1 MRKLKAVAAALLL
14 QAALMGGAMAQAVNN
29 NPLSDVR
36 VRQALAYAIDM
47 PTIIETIFAG
57 NAVKAVGMLPNGP
70 LKNPDLNPYD
80 YNPDKARELL
90 KEAGWDSNRTLEM
103 VYYYDDQITANL
115 MQALQAYFADVGIN
129 MTYRLLTGDVAKTLG
144 AIPDDPKGK
153 SLVSWDLGYGA
164 RAAIVMQEYYND
176 YATGKASSDQFPGTP
191 EMDAA
196 IAATNATTDPEKQKE
211 AFFAIEK
218 LMNDNVYT
226 IPLYYQQLFT
236 VESTRMSRNGA
247 PYGNEQFNYNW
258 DVQNWTV
265 EPDANGKHVFY
276 TNGAPV
282 DYFEHP
288 WANLGL
294 WVGNRFVFDRLLF
307 ANPTMSGIAGGDLAS
322 DYTISEDGKTVT
334 LTMRDNIKWHD
345 GAPITV
351 DDVTWSIE
359 ASLFVPN
366 LHGVVAKTFNSLE
379 GAADFV
385 AKKADHISGI
395 STDGQTITLKFA
407 TLAPNVLIAL
417 SQFAPL
423 PKKYFEGTDP
433 TLLQQNA
440 FWQKPVGSGPFKV
453 DTVAFGDNVSLLP
466 FDDYFLGKPKIDQ
479 VIAFSSSDG
488 DVNMVKNAA
497 AHRIDFAITKVTSDV
512 EALKGM
518 DWMKLT
524 PMDIPYTRMIW
535 INQFD
540 K

>member
-345 GAPITV
+345 GEPITV

-379 GAADFV
+379 GAADYV

-453 DTVAFGDNVSLLP
+453 DTVAFGDNVSLVP

>member
-103 VYYYDDQITANL
+103 VYYYDDQTTANL

-345 GAPITV
+345 GEPITV

>member
-1 MRKLKAVAAALLL
+1 MKKLKAVAAALLL
-14 QAALMGGAMAQAVNN
+14 QAALMGGAMAQPVNN
-29 NPLSDVR
+29 NPLSDAR

-70 LKNPDLNPYD
+70 LKNPELNPYD

-90 KEAGWDSNRTLEM
+90 AAAGWDSGRTLEM

-115 MQALQAYFADVGIN
+115 MQALQAYFADVGVN

-144 AIPDDPKGK
+144 SIPDDPKGK

-247 PYGNEQFNYNW
+247 AYGNEQFNYNW

-265 EPDANGKHVFY
+265 EPDASGKHVFY

-307 ANPTMSGIAGGDLAS
+307 ANGTMSGIAGGDLAS

-345 GAPITV
+345 GEPITV

-366 LHGVVAKTFNSLE
+366 LHGVVAKTFNSLD
-379 GAADFV
+379 GAADYV

-453 DTVAFGDNVSLLP
+453 DTVAFGDNVSLVP

-479 VIAFSSSDG
+479 VIAFASADG

-497 AHRIDFAITKVTSDV
+497 AKRIDFAITKVTSDV

>member
-1 MRKLKAVAAALLL
+1 MKKLLALGMALLMSTS
-14 QAALMGGAMAQAVNN
+14 AIGTASAQATNN

-47 PTIIETIFAG
+47 QTIIDTIFDG
-57 NAVKAVGMLPNGP
+57 NAIKAVGMLPNGP
-70 LKNPDLNPYD
+70 FKNPDLNPYD

-90 KEAGWDSNRTLEM
+90 KEAGWDSSRTLEM

-129 MTYRLLTGDVAKTLG
+129 MNARLLTGDVAKTLG
-144 AIPDDPKGK
+144 AIPPNPTDK

-196 IAATNATTDPEKQKE
+196 IAATNASIDPEKQKE

-226 IPLYYQQLFT
+226 VPLYYQQLFT
-236 VESTRMSRNGA
+236 VESDRLNRNGA

-258 DVQNWTV
+258 DIQNWTV
-265 EPDANGKHVFY
+265 EPDASGKHVFY

-307 ANPTMSGIAGGDLAS
+307 ANPTMTGIAGGDLAESYTVS
-322 DYTISEDGKTVT
+322 DDGKTVT
-334 LTMRDNIKWHD
+334 LTLRDNIKWHD
-345 GAPITV
+345 GEPITV
-351 DDVTWSIE
+351 DDVTWSFE
-359 ASLFVPN
+359 AALFVPN
-366 LHGVVAKTFNSLE
+366 LHGVVGKTLNALE
-379 GAADFV
+379 GAADYV
-385 AKKADHISGI
+385 AKKAEHISGI
-395 STDGQTITLKFA
+395 STEGNTITLKFA
-407 TLAPNVLIAL
+407 TLDPNVLISL

-433 TLLQQNA
+433 TVLQQNA

-453 DTVAFGDNVSLLP
+453 DTVAFGDYASLLP
-466 FDDYFLGKPKIDQ
+466 FDDYFLGKPKIEQ
-479 VIAFSSSDG
+479 VVAFASADG

-497 AHRIDFAITKVTSDV
+497 ANRIDFAITKVTSDV
-512 EALKGM
+512 KALKDM
-518 DWMKLT
+518 PHMKLT
-524 PMDIPYTRMIW
+524 PMDIPYTRMMW
-535 INQFD
+535 INTYD

>member
-47 PTIIETIFAG
+47 PTIIDTIFAG

-265 EPDANGKHVFY
+265 EPDASGKHVFY

-345 GAPITV
+345 GEPITV

-379 GAADFV
+379 GAADYV

-395 STDGQTITLKFA
+395 STDGKTITLKFA

-440 FWQKPVGSGPFKV
+440 FWQKPVGSGPFKI
-453 DTVAFGDNVSLLP
+453 DTVAFGDNVSLVP

-479 VIAFSSSDG
+479 VIAFASADG

>member
-47 PTIIETIFAG
+47 PTIIDTIFAG

-345 GAPITV
+345 GEPITV

-379 GAADFV
+379 GAADYV

-395 STDGQTITLKFA
+395 STDGKTITLKFA

-440 FWQKPVGSGPFKV
+440 FWQKPVGSGPFKI
-453 DTVAFGDNVSLLP
+453 DTVAFGDNVSLVP

-479 VIAFSSSDG
+479 VIAFASADG

>member
-1 MRKLKAVAAALLL
+1 MKKLKAVAAALLL
-14 QAALMGGAMAQAVNN
+14 QAALMGGAMAQPVNN
-29 NPLSDVR
+29 NPLSDAR

-70 LKNPDLNPYD
+70 LKNPELNPYD

-90 KEAGWDSNRTLEM
+90 AAAGWDSGRTLEM

-115 MQALQAYFADVGIN
+115 MQALQAYFADVGVN

-144 AIPDDPKGK
+144 SIPDDPKAK

-247 PYGNEQFNYNW
+247 AYGNEQFNYNW

-265 EPDANGKHVFY
+265 EPDASGKHVFY

-307 ANPTMSGIAGGDLAS
+307 ANGTMSGIAGGDLAS

-345 GAPITV
+345 GEPITV

-366 LHGVVAKTFNSLE
+366 LHGVVAKTFNSLD
-379 GAADFV
+379 GAADYV

-453 DTVAFGDNVSLLP
+453 DTVAFGDNVSLVP

-479 VIAFSSSDG
+479 VIAFASADG

-497 AHRIDFAITKVTSDV
+497 AKRIDFAITKVTSDV

>member
-47 PTIIETIFAG
+47 PTIIDTIFAG

-90 KEAGWDSNRTLEM
+90 KEAGWDSSRTLEM

-144 AIPDDPKGK
+144 SIPDDPKGK

-265 EPDANGKHVFY
+265 EPDASGKHVFY

-345 GAPITV
+345 GEPITV

-379 GAADFV
+379 GAADYV

-395 STDGQTITLKFA
+395 TTDGKTITLKFA

-453 DTVAFGDNVSLLP
+453 DTVAFGDNVSLVP

-479 VIAFSSSDG
+479 VIAFASADG